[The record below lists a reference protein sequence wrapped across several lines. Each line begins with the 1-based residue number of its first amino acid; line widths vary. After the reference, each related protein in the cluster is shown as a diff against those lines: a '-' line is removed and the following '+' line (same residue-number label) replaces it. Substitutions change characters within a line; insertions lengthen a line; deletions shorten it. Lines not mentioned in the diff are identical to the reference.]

1 MNELRDKF
9 SRHIYRLQQTVLHY
23 CATSRNKNV
32 VQALLDAG
40 ADINAKDK

>member
-1 MNELRDKF
+1 MNELRDEF
-9 SRHIYRLQQTVLHY
+9 SCHLYRLQQTVLHY